1 MAMQSV
7 HGRRVL
13 VMGLGRFGG
22 GIGVTRWLVEQG
34 ARVTVTDAAAAE
46 TLAESVGQLD
56 GLNVGFHLGGHA
68 PSDLD
73 ETELLVVSP
82 AVDKRT
88 SDFFRTA
95 ADRGIPWTSEMN
107 LFLERCP
114 SRIAGITGTAGKS
127 TTCAMTHHILAAA
140 VEARGAPFRRAW
152 FGGNIGR
159 SLLADL
165 TGMTPDDVVLLE
177 LSSFQLEDAA
187 SVRISPSVSAILNLS
202 PNHLDRHGDEQGYL
216 DAKLNIVRYQ
226 RAGDFA
232 VVGPDNP
239 RVLSAVAEVA
249 ARTGARLVPV
259 SADRVFDLTVPGR
272 HNQINANCAAAV
284 CRSLDV
290 DDEFAARAL
299 ISFRSLPHRLQY
311 VATYRGVAYYN
322 DSKSTTPEAT
332 VTAVEAMDRP
342 AVVIVGGYDKHLPLE
357 AMAVALA
364 QRAKAVVCCGAAGAR
379 YAAAVI
385 AARGGAS
392 HPDVERVDHLADAMV
407 RAQALA
413 SAGDAVLLSPGCS
426 SYDEFTNYEQ
436 RGQRFADAVQAWGE

>member
-1 MAMQSV
+1 MEAPVLMQNLC
-7 HGRRVL
+7 GRRVL

-22 GIGVTRWLVEQG
+22 GIGVTRWLVAQG
-34 ARVTVTDAAAAE
+34 ACVTVTDMAAAE
-46 TLAESVGQLD
+46 TLAESVAQLQ
-56 GLNVGFHLGGHA
+56 GLDVRFRLGGHTR
-68 PSDLD
+68 SDLA
-73 ETELLVVSP
+73 ETELLIVSP

-88 SDFFRTA
+88 SDFFQAA
-95 ADRGIPWTSEMN
+95 ADRGIPSTSEMN

-114 SRIAGITGTAGKS
+114 PRIAGVTGTAGKS
-127 TTCAMTHHILAAA
+127 TTCAMAHHVLGAA
-140 VEARGAPFRRAW
+140 VEAGRATFRRAW

-165 TGMTPDDVVLLE
+165 GDMTPDDVVLLE

-187 SVRISPSVSAILNLS
+187 AVRISPSVGAILNLS

-232 VVGPDNP
+232 LVGPDSP

-284 CRSLDV
+284 CRCLDV
-290 DDEFAARAL
+290 DEEFAAQAL
-299 ISFRSLPHRLQY
+299 TSFRALPHRLQH
-311 VATYRGVAYYN
+311 VRTYRGVVYYN

-332 VTAVEAMDRP
+332 VTAVEAIDRP

-357 AMAVALA
+357 AMAAALV

-379 YAAAVI
+379 YATAVTD
-385 AARGGAS
+385 ARGGAS
-392 HPDVERVDHLADAMV
+392 HPEVERVDRLADAIV
-407 RAQALA
+407 RVRRRRRAALA
-413 SAGDAVLLSPGCS
+413 GLFEL
-426 SYDEFTNYEQ
+426 
-436 RGQRFADAVQAWGE
+436 R